1 MDSVK
6 SGFLVKQGGSWKSW
20 KKRWCVL
27 TPTGMIF
34 YFKDK
39 KDVNSK
45 GCVDVNSAS
54 DVLLEDEKKKNCFG
68 IVTPNRTFFM
78 AAESKAERDS
88 WIQAVSRFVR
98 NKNLSAMSGS
108 SQQSSQEGIQSNSNG
123 NSTQN
128 LGEGNTNSQ
137 SGEPHKVGVDDFEML
152 SLIGKGSFGKV
163 MQVKEKSTGQIYAMK
178 ILNKTHIIDNNEI
191 EHTMAEK
198 NVLSKSKNPFLMQMH
213 YSFQTP
219 DKLYFILDYVN
230 GGELF
235 AHLQREHRFSIE
247 RTRFYAAE
255 LLIGIKY
262 LHDAGIVYRDL
273 KPENILLTDEGHVC
287 ITDFGLCK
295 EGLTEKDQT
304 NTFCGTPEYLAPE
317 ILLGNGY
324 GFAVDWW
331 SYGTLIYEMLLG
343 LPPFFDNDV
352 QTMYQKIV
360 SDDVRFPKNTPPAI
374 REFISDLLQKDPED
388 RLTNPDVMMK
398 HPFFKNMD
406 FEMVKA
412 KKIKPPFVPNVTSK
426 EDLAMISEEFLEET
440 QEAIDEEKQYVPR
453 NGGVDFS
460 GFTYVGK

>member
-1 MDSVK
+1 MDQSVK
-6 SGFLVKQGGSWKSW
+6 CGYLVKQGGSWKSW
-20 KKRWCVL
+20 KKRWCML

-39 KDVNSK
+39 KDINSK

-54 DVLLEDEKKKNCFG
+54 DILAEDVKKKNCFG
-68 IVTPNRTFFM
+68 IVTPNRTYFM
-78 AAESKAERDS
+78 AAESKETRDD
-88 WIQAVSRFVR
+88 WIQCLKRFVKTPG
-98 NKNLSAMSGS
+98 NNNNTTSSNPQVGS
-108 SQQSSQEGIQSNSNG
+108 NEEKKRM
-123 NSTQN
+123 T
-128 LGEGNTNSQ
+128 
-137 SGEPHKVGVDDFEML
+137 VDDFEML

-163 MQVKEKSTGQIYAMK
+163 MQVRMKETQQIYAMK
-178 ILNKTHIIDNNEI
+178 ILNKSHIIDNNEI

-198 NVLSKSKNPFLMQMH
+198 SVLAKSKNPFLMQMH
-213 YSFQTP
+213 FSFQTG

-247 RTRFYAAE
+247 RTRFYASE
-255 LLIGIKY
+255 LLIGLKY

-273 KPENILLTDEGHVC
+273 KPENVLLTDDGHIC

-295 EGLTEKDQT
+295 EGLSESDQT

-360 SDDVRFPKNTPPAI
+360 SDDVRFPKNTPPSI
-374 REFISDLLQKDPED
+374 RDFISSLLQKDPAD
-388 RLTNPDVMMK
+388 RLTDPEVMKK
-398 HPFFKNMD
+398 HAFFKNMD
-406 FEMVKA
+406 FDMVLA
-412 KKIKPPFVPNVTSK
+412 KKIKPPFIPNVTSK
-426 EDLAMISEEFLEET
+426 EDLAMISEEFLVETEE
-440 QEAIDEEKQYVPR
+440 AVAEEKVVVPR
-453 NGGVDFS
+453 NEGVDFS
-460 GFTYVGK
+460 GFTYVSQ

>member
-1 MDSVK
+1 MDNVRA
-6 SGFLVKQGGSWKSW
+6 GWLVKQGGSWKSW

-39 KDVNSK
+39 KDVNSL

-54 DVLLEDEKKKNCFG
+54 EVLVEDEKKKNCFG

-78 AAESKAERDS
+78 AAESSEERDN
-88 WIQAVSRFVR
+88 WIQSVSRFL
-98 NKNLSAMSGS
+98 KTKTGTTQPSKA
-108 SQQSSQEGIQSNSNG
+108 EGQPQAVVDG
-123 NSTQN
+123 QGQKKKT
-128 LGEGNTNSQ
+128 
-137 SGEPHKVGVDDFEML
+137 VDDFEML

-163 MQVKEKSTGQIYAMK
+163 MQVKEKETGKVYAMK
-178 ILNKTHIIDNNEI
+178 ILNKSHIIDNNEV

-198 NVLSKSKNPFLMQMH
+198 SVLSKSKNPFLMQMH
-213 YSFQTP
+213 YSFQTG
-219 DKLYFILDYVN
+219 DKLYFILDFVN

-235 AHLQREHRFSIE
+235 SHLQREHRFSIE

-255 LLIGIKY
+255 LLIGLKY

-273 KPENILLTDEGHVC
+273 KPENILLTDDGHIC

-295 EGLTEKDQT
+295 EGLTDKDQT

-374 REFISDLLQKDPED
+374 KDFVAALLQKDPTD
-388 RLTNPDVMMK
+388 RLTDPDVMMK

-406 FEMVKA
+406 FDLVLA
-412 KKIKPPFVPNVTSK
+412 KKIKPPFIPNVTSK
-426 EDLAMISEEFLEET
+426 DDTAMISEEFLEET
-440 QEAIDEEKQYVPR
+440 QDAINEEKQSVPR

-460 GFTYVGK
+460 GFTYVSK

>member
-1 MDSVK
+1 MDSIK
-6 SGFLVKQGGSWKSW
+6 TGYLVKQGGSWKSW

-45 GCVDVNSAS
+45 GCVDVNSAKEIL
-54 DVLLEDEKKKNCFG
+54 VENEKKKNCFG
-68 IVTPNRTFFM
+68 IVTPNRTYYM
-78 AAESKAERDS
+78 AAETAQERDS
-88 WIQAVSRFVR
+88 WIECMQRFV
-98 NKNLSAMSGS
+98 KGAPA
-108 SQQSSQEGIQSNSNG
+108 QHQEAKETEAQEVQKRM
-123 NSTQN
+123 T
-128 LGEGNTNSQ
+128 
-137 SGEPHKVGVDDFEML
+137 VDDFEMV

-163 MQVKEKSTGQIYAMK
+163 MQVRCKEDGKIYAMK
-178 ILNKTHIIDNNEI
+178 ILNKTHIIDNNEV

-198 NVLSKSKNPFLMQMH
+198 NVLAKSKNPFLMQMH
-213 YSFQTP
+213 YSFQSS

-255 LLIGIKY
+255 LFIGLEY
-262 LHDAGIVYRDL
+262 LHKAGIIYRDL
-273 KPENILLTDEGHVC
+273 KPENILLTDEGHLV

-295 EGLTEKDQT
+295 EGMQESSNT

-317 ILLGNGY
+317 VLLGNGY
-324 GFAVDWW
+324 GFPVDWW

-360 SDDVRFPKNTPPAI
+360 TEDVRFPKNTPPSI
-374 REFISDLLQKDPED
+374 KDFINSLLQKDPAM
-388 RLTNPDVMMK
+388 RLVDPEVMKK

-406 FEMVKA
+406 FELVLQ
-412 KKIKPPFVPNVTSK
+412 KKIKPPFIPNVLNK
-426 EDLAMISEEFLEET
+426 EDTSMISQEFLEET
-440 QEAIDEEKQYVPR
+440 DEAVAEEQNDVPNDE
-453 NGGVDFS
+453 GVKFD
-460 GFTYVGK
+460 GFTYVSQ

>member
-6 SGFLVKQGGSWKSW
+6 SGYLTKQGGSIRSW

-45 GCVDVNSAS
+45 GCVDVNSAT
-54 DVLLEDEKKKNCFG
+54 DIIIEDEKKKNCFG
-68 IVTPNRTFFM
+68 IITPSRTFLM
-78 AAESKAERDS
+78 VAESKQERDS
-88 WIQAVSRFVR
+88 WIQACNRFV
-98 NKNLSAMSGS
+98 KKAQPAQTAQKQQPAQPSG
-108 SQQSSQEGIQSNSNG
+108 
-123 NSTQN
+123 QN
-128 LGEGNTNSQ
+128 
-137 SGEPHKVGVDDFEML
+137 EPKKKSVDDFEML

-163 MQVKEKSTGQIYAMK
+163 MQVKEIATGNIYAMK
-178 ILNKTHIIDNNEI
+178 ILNKSHIVENNEI

-198 NVLSKSKNPFLMQMH
+198 SVLAKSKNPFLMQMH
-213 YSFQTP
+213 YSFQSP
-219 DKLYFILDYVN
+219 DKLYFIIDYVN

-235 AHLQREHRFSIE
+235 SHLQREHRFSIE

-255 LLIGIKY
+255 LLVGIKY

-273 KPENILLTDEGHVC
+273 KPENILLTDEGHIC

-295 EGLTEKDQT
+295 EGLNETSQT

-360 SDDVRFPKNTPPAI
+360 SNEVRFPKNTPPAI
-374 REFISDLLQKDPED
+374 KEFISLLLMKDPEE

-412 KKIKPPFVPNVTSK
+412 KKIKPPFIPNVTSK
-426 EDLAMISEEFLEET
+426 DDLAMISEEFLEET
-440 QEAIDEEKQYVPR
+440 QDAINEELHGR
-453 NGGVDFS
+453 TGESVDFT
-460 GFTYVGK
+460 GFTYVGN